1 MLTLALSNT
10 KVLTMNA
17 LAKKLMIKPNSR
29 WLLLNAPAGYQDS
42 LSPLPDNAS
51 LAFNTEG
58 EFNGIQLFVTN
69 SAALISELKVITP
82 LLKADIVFW
91 IIYPKKNSGI
101 QTDLEMMSSWDAP
114 AQYGLRPVASAAV
127 NEVWTALRFR
137 PVEAVKV
144 SEGRNEAVRNNEHS
158 AYIDV
163 DNKIVTLPDYI
174 KETLEQYPGVLD
186 YFQSLAYSHKK
197 EYVLWILTAKQEKT
211 RQDRLAKMVEMLQ
224 NKKKNPSDK

>member
-1 MLTLALSNT
+1 
-10 KVLTMNA
+10 MNA
-17 LAKKLMIKPNSR
+17 LAKKLQIKPNSR
-29 WLLLNAPAGYQDS
+29 WLIQNAPEGYPDS
-42 LSPLPDNAS
+42 LLPLPDNAE
-51 LAFNTEG
+51 LVFNTDG
-58 EFNGIQLFVTN
+58 SFNGVQLFVTN
-69 SAALISELKVITP
+69 SEELLSELKLITP
-82 LLKADIVFW
+82 QLKADTVFW

-114 AQYGLRPVASAAV
+114 AQYGLRPVASAAI
-127 NEVWTALRFR
+127 NNVWTALRFK

-144 SEGRNEAVRNNEHS
+144 SEGRNEAVKSNEFG

-163 DNKIVTLPDYI
+163 DNKTVTLPYYI
-174 KETLEQYPGVLD
+174 KEALEQYPETLN

-211 RQDRLAKMVEMLQ
+211 RQDRLVKMVEMLQ